1 MTGQFS
7 GIQTGLFSHSPME
20 AQYQQFIYPSTHPV
34 GAGVGAGAPPSPT
47 KSSLLVSLA
56 ERSVISSVLAV
67 FNNSSKTW
75 GARKLGFSASTKAA
89 PPET

>member
-1 MTGQFS
+1 MS
-7 GIQTGLFSHSPME
+7 AHH
-20 AQYQQFIYPSTHPV
+20 QQFIYSSTHPLG

-67 FNNSSKTW
+67 FNNSSKTL
-75 GARKLGFSASTKAA
+75 GALKLGFSASTKAA
-89 PPET
+89 PPEM